1 MTTGTLSDQRVR
13 WATIVVLASVLCL
26 SILRI
31 PAVFNAVGY
40 VAVLWVVDL
49 ANIIMAAIG
58 CVLSFL
64 LYFSFDRS
72 EPHKAIWGFLAVGLL
87 LWSLGEAI
95 WAFYELVLKQEL
107 PYPCLADVVWVIG
120 YIPLFTGLWLRFR
133 TLRRPPPSQQLVIVL
148 AIIAALIALAVVF
161 VIWPIITYPE
171 YERGVEKFLDALYPI
186 GDLIVAL
193 GALFSVLAL
202 SGGTLARSWA
212 LVAAGFI
219 MVACADIVFSYMT
232 WNEIYI
238 HETPDLLSSM
248 FDIAYYASYA
258 LMALGIYIQA
268 RIQRVA

>member
-13 WATIVVLASVLCL
+13 WAAIVALASVLCL

-49 ANIIMAAIG
+49 TNIIAAAIG

-72 EPHKAIWGFLAVGLL
+72 ERHKAIWGFLAVGLL

-107 PYPCLADVVWVIG
+107 PYPSFADVVWVIG
-120 YIPLFTGLWLRFR
+120 YIPLFISLWLRFR
-133 TLRRPPPSQQLVIVL
+133 TLRRTPQTGQLVVVL
-148 AIIAALIALAVVF
+148 GIFVVLVALAVVF
-161 VIWPIITYPE
+161 VIGPIVTYPE
-171 YERGVEKFLDALYPI
+171 YEPIEKFLDTLYPI
-186 GDLIVAL
+186 GDLTVAL
-193 GALFSVLAL
+193 GALLSVLAL
-202 SGGTLARSWA
+202 SGGALSRSWA
-212 LVAAGFI
+212 LIAAGFLLI
-219 MVACADIVFSYMT
+219 ACSDILFSYMT

-238 HETPDLLSSM
+238 HETPDLFSSLL
-248 FDIAYYASYA
+248 DITYYASYA